1 MHPIV
6 VSNRLEYRLGAL
18 IEVEVLPLTRRTI
31 SESTV
36 DELIKIVSEVAL
48 GVVSEV
54 LEEYLEDILAMSNP
68 DYICLLYTSPS
79 PRDS

>member
-1 MHPIV
+1 M
-6 VSNRLEYRLGAL
+6 
-18 IEVEVLPLTRRTI
+18 PLTRRTI

-68 DYICLLYTSPS
+68 DYMGSIEKARREYEKGEYVSLKEIEDGL
-79 PRDS
+79 